1 MISEIRGLRYRGA
14 VAASVVSMLAPG
26 DPIQLAR
33 DLDNKYDSNAVMML
47 ALGTFIG
54 YVQADL
60 AVTVAEYLDEG
71 AELRAHVVDRTDRNG
86 IPYVEVTLPF
96 TPPPT

>member
-1 MISEIRGLRYRGA
+1 
-14 VAASVVSMLAPG
+14 
-26 DPIQLAR
+26 
-33 DLDNKYDSNAVMML
+33 L

-71 AELRAHVVDRTDRNG
+71 AELHAHVVDRTDRNG

-96 TPPPT
+96 TPPAT